1 LRVEHCIGILK
12 TRFQSLKGIQTVIK
26 GKMDVAC
33 ISVWIRCCC
42 ILHDILLLKKDP
54 AYVKYTITAYENE
67 DGEVNNEESQRE

>member
-1 LRVEHCIGILK
+1 
-12 TRFQSLKGIQTVIK
+12 
-26 GKMDVAC
+26 MDVAC